1 MYVIYYTTTHL
12 KVVKNSGIPMES
24 NAPQLRKRYAIL
36 IAGMIVQLCAGV
48 IYMWAVFKAPVAEYL
63 ERSPADIA
71 LVSSVMLSA
80 FVIGILFGG
89 ILQDRFGPRFIAVLG
104 SLTMSGGILLTSFI
118 TPVSAD
124 LIFLTYGMI
133 GGLGVGIVYSC
144 TVACVQK
151 WFPDRRGFA
160 TGAMVGSFGFSLVIF
175 SPLAN
180 SLLADMGV
188 PETFMIFGLAFMA
201 ICVASSLMLANPPE
215 GYTVPGAVAKKNTG
229 QKQYTPREMLGTR
242 TFYLISLSMFFVLPA
257 YFILNPQLITLATER
272 GLADYAVTGVM
283 ITGLFSATGRLLI
296 SWLSDRIGR
305 TYALFLIIFM
315 TAAGILMMIFAN
327 GMMFLVCV
335 AIISLA
341 FGGASG
347 TYAAVTADH
356 FGTKNMGTNYGLVT
370 LGFGTSALIFPFLS
384 KILSSSGDLTPAFAV
399 AAVTCAIAFVLVL
412 LLRMAD
418 KKAALAEGASNVNVN
433 S

>member
-1 MYVIYYTTTHL
+1 
-12 KVVKNSGIPMES
+12 MEIDTS
-24 NAPQLRKRYAIL
+24 HSKKRYAVL

-89 ILQDRFGPRFIAVLG
+89 ILQDRLGPRAVSVLG
-104 SLTMSGGILLTSFI
+104 SVIMSGGILSTALI
-118 TPVSAD
+118 TPDLAD

-144 TVACVQK
+144 TVSCVQK

-160 TGAMVGSFGFSLVIF
+160 TGTMVGAFGFSLVIF

-180 SLLADMGV
+180 SLLADVGV
-188 PETFMIFGLAFMA
+188 PQTFLIFGAAFMI
-201 ICVASSLMLANPPE
+201 ICVAASATLSNPPT
-215 GYTVPGAVAKKNTG
+215 GYTVPGAVAKRNTE
-229 QKQYTPREMLGTR
+229 QKQYTPKEMLGTR
-242 TFYLISLSMFFVLPA
+242 TFYLISLSLFFVLPS
-257 YFILNPQLITLATER
+257 YFILNPQLVTLATER
-272 GLADYAVTGVM
+272 GLVDYAVTGVM

-296 SWLSDRIGR
+296 TWLSDRIGR
-305 TYALFLIIFM
+305 IYALFLIIFL
-315 TAAGILMMIFAN
+315 TAAGTVALIFAN
-327 GMMFLVCV
+327 GAMFLVCV

-370 LGFGTSALIFPFLS
+370 LGFGASALLFPFLS
-384 KILSSSGDLTPAFAV
+384 KILSDSGDLTPAFMV
-399 AAVTCAIAFVLVL
+399 ATATCAIALVLVL
-412 LLRMAD
+412 LLRRSD
-418 KKAALAEGASNVNVN
+418 KKHLPSEESNVNFN